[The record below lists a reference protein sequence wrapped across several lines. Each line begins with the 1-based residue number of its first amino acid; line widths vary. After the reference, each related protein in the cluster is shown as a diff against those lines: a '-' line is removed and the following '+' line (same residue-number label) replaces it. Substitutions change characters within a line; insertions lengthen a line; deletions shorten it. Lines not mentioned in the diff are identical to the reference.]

1 MNKNSENTQEQTLK
15 PQDSAVDEYSG
26 FCFSSSI
33 KIFDPE
39 TQEVLV
45 NIRGDN

>member
-1 MNKNSENTQEQTLK
+1 MNKNFEITPETDEK
-15 PQDSAVDEYSG
+15 PGPKPDEYSG
-26 FCFSSSI
+26 FCFSSAI

>member
-1 MNKNSENTQEQTLK
+1 MNKNSENEQDQAQK
-15 PQDSAVDEYSG
+15 PQESVDEYSG
-26 FCFSSSI
+26 FCFSTAI

>member
-1 MNKNSENTQEQTLK
+1 MMNENIENEQEQLK
-15 PQDSAVDEYSG
+15 NPQESVDEYSG
-26 FCFSSSI
+26 FYFSSAV

-39 TQEVLV
+39 TEEVLV

>member
-1 MNKNSENTQEQTLK
+1 MNKNSENEQEQLK
-15 PQDSAVDEYSG
+15 NPHEPVDEYSG
-26 FCFSSSI
+26 FCFSSAI